1 MKASTRNRL
10 LGLMSGGAALSVVMP
25 MSKEKKKAR
34 SRSDA
39 HFKRDDKNKWDEF
52 LNNSKRK
59 SFVKAINSD
68 IRADGKLKLHVDA
81 MNRLSSGKRVAV
93 VIGDSGRSYQIV
105 KLRGLDRYGCTC
117 GDWRYKRS
125 VTSSADAKD
134 ADCKHIKKWKKEN
147 FMKKKAEIPP
157 EVLETFFLEMY
168 KEAGQGKYTTMLFGE
183 RAGQAAKRFGESVG
197 NSLERLAK
205 TKVPGIS
212 ENVRLLPDKTVRT
225 NIPWLKFD
233 ARDKNKNILLRRIQ
247 GTKKEVPIYPSREAA
262 AKMLGNVA
270 RNPDD
275 ALLVGAVPGGTALLP
290 VKKAVEKNL
299 GI

>member
-25 MSKEKKKAR
+25 TSREKKKAR
-34 SRSDA
+34 SRSNS

-59 SFVKAINSD
+59 SFVKAVNSD
-68 IRADGKLKLHVDA
+68 IRADDKLKLHVDA
-81 MNRLSSGKRVAV
+81 MNRLSSGKKVAV

-157 EVLETFFLEMY
+157 EVLDAFFLEMY

-197 NSLERLAK
+197 NRLESLAK
-205 TKVPGIS
+205 TKVPGIP

-233 ARDKNKNILLRRIQ
+233 PRDKNKNILLRRLQ
-247 GTKKEVPIYPSREAA
+247 GTKKEVPVYPSRDAA
-262 AKMLGNVA
+262 AKILGNAA

-290 VKKAVEKNL
+290 VKKAVERGL

>member
-1 MKASTRNRL
+1 
-10 LGLMSGGAALSVVMP
+10 MSGGAALSVVMP